1 MRLWRRQERMDKQYI
16 SRLLSQYGL
25 RQILADSNI
34 TIVEALEV
42 LEELGFIDLEQ
53 YGDEHGADD

>member
-25 RQILADSNI
+25 RQILADSSI

>member
-1 MRLWRRQERMDKQYI
+1 MRLWRRQERMDRQYI
-16 SRLLSQYGL
+16 SKLLSQYGL

>member
-16 SRLLSQYGL
+16 SKLLSQYGL

>member
-1 MRLWRRQERMDKQYI
+1 MRLWRRQERMDRQYI
-16 SRLLSQYGL
+16 SKLLSQYGL

-53 YGDEHGADD
+53 YGDEHGTDD

>member
-1 MRLWRRQERMDKQYI
+1 MDKQYI
-16 SRLLSQYGL
+16 SKLLSQYGL

-53 YGDEHGADD
+53 YGDEHGTDD

>member
-1 MRLWRRQERMDKQYI
+1 MDRQYI
-16 SRLLSQYGL
+16 SKLLSQYGL

>member
-1 MRLWRRQERMDKQYI
+1 MRLWRRQERMHKQYI
-16 SRLLSQYGL
+16 SKLLSQYGL

>member
-16 SRLLSQYGL
+16 SKLLSQYGL

-53 YGDEHGADD
+53 YGDEHGADN